1 MSILEGLGPA
11 KRTYSAEEFVEKKEE
26 ISPFAFIDDINHTQK
41 NLIVDEWS
49 ERQYNPYIINKGLSF
64 NRSTILQANMMNGRS
79 HLPKALQ
86 NQFLLSTIRPEKRFN
101 KWFKRSDNSSI
112 AVIKEYYGYS
122 TEKAETILPL
132 LTDEQIQYMRN
143 RLTKGG
149 L

>member
-64 NRSTILQANMMNGRS
+64 NRSTILQANMMNGRA

-86 NQFLLSTIRPEKRFN
+86 NQFLINTIRPEKRFN
-101 KWFKRSDNSSI
+101 TWFKKTDSSDI
-112 AVIKEYYGYS
+112 EVIKEYYGYS
-122 TEKAETILPL
+122 NDKAYPALAL
-132 LTDEQIQYMRN
+132 LSKEQLEYMRK
-143 RLTKGG
+143 RLHKGG
-149 L
+149 I